1 MKKTLIVVV
10 VIIVIAIALY
20 RFFVGTYNNLV
31 DRDVQVQTSWSQVE
45 NVYQRRLDLIP
56 NLVSTVKEA
65 ADFEKSTLTAVIEAR
80 ANATQVKID
89 PKNLTAEQM
98 TKFQEAQGQLGSA
111 VGRLMVVV
119 EQYPQLKANQNF
131 LELQSQLEGTEN
143 RIAVERQK
151 FNEAVQLFNSY
162 VRKFPQ
168 VTIAGMYGF
177 SAKPFF
183 EADKGANKAPD
194 VGAAF
199 DK

>member
-1 MKKTLIVVV
+1 MKKTLIVGG
-10 VIIVIAIALY
+10 VILVIVIALY
-20 RFFVGTYNNLV
+20 QFFAGTYNKLV

-111 VGRLMVVV
+111 LGRLMVVV

-168 VTIAGMYGF
+168 VTIAGIYGF

>member
-1 MKKTLIVVV
+1 MKKTLIVVG
-10 VIIVIAIALY
+10 VISVIAFVIY
-20 RFFVGTYNNLV
+20 QFFVGTYNDLV

-56 NLVSTVKEA
+56 NLVNTVKEA

-111 VGRLMVVV
+111 LGRLMVVV

-131 LELQSQLEGTEN
+131 SELQTQIEGTEN

-162 VRKFPQ
+162 VR
-168 VTIAGMYGF
+168 
-177 SAKPFF
+177 
-183 EADKGANKAPD
+183 
-194 VGAAF
+194 
-199 DK
+199 